1 MLAVQ
6 IFRHRE
12 DRVPVGLIAAFFACD
27 VLAYAFV
34 DSPALLVLWVVVGFI
49 PRGAVC
55 AFNHHHQHLTVFRS
69 AALNRVL
76 ELMYGLQTGIIS
88 HGWVL
93 HHSLGHHVNY
103 LDQRTDES
111 RWRRDD
117 GTPMSEAEYSL
128 VVGSTAYGRVWKVAR
143 RSGKYTGIFV
153 SMAAVTLAIV
163 AALVAY
169 RPIPALLV
177 FVVPMTIMLFYTA
190 WATFTHH
197 AGKKTSSHFV
207 ASNNILHRGYN
218 ILTGNLGYHT
228 AHHYKPGVH
237 WSKLPALHDS
247 IAHEIPADCYV
258 SPGMP
263 WNLGQEVIGPP
274 PGMAFAPGSSTAEDC
289 RPAVPMA
296 KTFASG
302 TLVEG

>member
-1 MLAVQ
+1 MQ
-6 IFRHRE
+6 IFRYRE
-12 DRVPVGLIAAFFACD
+12 DRVPVALIAAFFACD
-27 VLAYAFV
+27 VLAYAFI
-34 DSPALLVLWVVVGFI
+34 DSPALLMLWVVVGFI

-55 AFNHHHQHLTVFRS
+55 AFNHHHQHLAVFRQ
-69 AALNRVL
+69 ALPNRLL
-76 ELMYGLQTGIIS
+76 ELMYGLQTGIVS

-103 LDQRTDES
+103 LDQGADES

-117 GTPMSEAEYSL
+117 GKPMSEVEYSL
-128 VVGSTAYGRVWKVAR
+128 TVGGTAYGRVWQVAR
-143 RSGKYTGIFV
+143 RTGKYTGIFLV
-153 SMAAVTLAIV
+153 MAALTLAIV

-169 RPIPALLV
+169 RPVPALLV
-177 FVVPMTIMLFYTA
+177 FVAPMTIMLFYTA

-197 AGKKTSSHFV
+197 AGKQTSSHFV

-228 AHHYKPGVH
+228 AHHYRPGVH
-237 WSKLPALHDS
+237 WSRLPALHDT
-247 IAHEIPADCYV
+247 IAHEVPADCYV

-263 WNLGQEVIGPP
+263 WNFGQEVIGPP
-274 PGMAFAPGSSTAEDC
+274 AGMPFAAGSSAAVDC
-289 RPAVPMA
+289 TPAVPMA

>member
-1 MLAVQ
+1 VQ
-6 IFRHRE
+6 IFRYRE
-12 DRVPVGLIAAFFACD
+12 DRVPVALIAAFFACD

-34 DSPALLVLWVVVGFI
+34 DSPALLMLWVVVGFI

-55 AFNHHHQHLTVFRS
+55 AFNHHHQHLTVFRH
-69 AALNRVL
+69 ALPNRLL

-103 LDQRTDES
+103 LDQRSDES

-117 GTPMSEAEYSL
+117 GTPMNEVEYSL
-128 VVGSTAYGRVWKVAR
+128 VVGGTAYGRVWKVAR
-143 RSGKYTGIFV
+143 RTGKYTGIFLV
-153 SMAAVTLAIV
+153 MAAVTLAIV
-163 AALVAY
+163 AGLVAY

-177 FVVPMTIMLFYTA
+177 FVAPMTIMLFYTA

-197 AGKKTSSHFV
+197 AGKQTSSHFV

-228 AHHYKPGVH
+228 AHHYRPGVH
-237 WSKLPALHDS
+237 WSRLPALHDT

-263 WNLGQEVIGPP
+263 WNFGQEVIGPP
-274 PGMAFAPGSSTAEDC
+274 AGMPFAPGSSAAEDC
-289 RPAVPMA
+289 TPAIPMA
-296 KTFASG
+296 KTFSAG
-302 TLVEG
+302 ALVEG

>member
-1 MLAVQ
+1 M
-6 IFRHRE
+6 FRHRE
-12 DRVPVGLIAAFFACD
+12 DRVPVALIAVFFACD
-27 VLAYAFV
+27 VLAYALV
-34 DSPALLVLWVVVGFI
+34 DSPAWLLAWVLVGFI

-55 AFNHHHQHLTVFRS
+55 AFNHHHQHLMVFRS
-69 AALNRVL
+69 PILNRLL
-76 ELMYGLQTGIIS
+76 ELMYGIQTGIVS

-128 VVGSTAYGRVWKVAR
+128 TVGGTAYARVWQVAR
-143 RSGKYTGIFV
+143 RSGKYTRIFV
-153 SMAAVTLAIV
+153 LMATLTVAIV

-169 RPIPALLV
+169 RPIPGLLV
-177 FVVPMTIMLFYTA
+177 FLAPMVIMLFYTA

-218 ILTGNLGYHT
+218 VLTGNLGFHT
-228 AHHYKPGVH
+228 AHHYRPGVH
-237 WSKLPALHDS
+237 WSRLPALHDT

-258 SPGMP
+258 SPGLP
-263 WNLGQEVIGPP
+263 FNLGQEVIGPP
-274 PGMAFAPGSSTAEDC
+274 AGMPFASGTSTAEDC
-289 RPAVPMA
+289 KPTVPLA
-296 KTFASG
+296 KTFARAA
-302 TLVEG
+302 LVEG

>member
-6 IFRHRE
+6 LFRHRE

-27 VLAYAFV
+27 VLAYGFV
-34 DSPALLVLWVVVGFI
+34 DSPALLLLWVMVGFI

-69 AALNRVL
+69 ALLNRLL
-76 ELMYGLQTGIIS
+76 ELVYGLQTGIIS

-103 LDQRTDES
+103 LDQRADES
-111 RWRRDD
+111 RWRRAD
-117 GTPMSEAEYSL
+117 GTPMNEAEYSL
-128 VVGSTAYGRVWKVAR
+128 VVGGTAYARVWKVAR
-143 RSGKYTGIFV
+143 RTGKYTGIFLV
-153 SMAAVTLAIV
+153 MGMITLAIV

-177 FVVPMTIMLFYTA
+177 FVAPMTIMLFYTA

-228 AHHYKPGVH
+228 AHHYRPGVH
-237 WSKLPALHDS
+237 WSKLPTLHDS

-274 PGMAFAPGSSTAEDC
+274 TGMPFAPGSSAAEDC
-289 RPAVPMA
+289 KPAVPMA
-296 KTFASG
+296 KTFAPG
-302 TLVEG
+302 TLVPG